1 MARRSAVL
9 PACGIELASVR
20 RIAPAQSARRVL
32 ADAVKQRE
40 PAWEVVDGFP
50 EDIAVLPDELR
61 VIETYLAALLD
72 ESFEQMELETDKAA
86 SETAKCDVE

>member
-1 MARRSAVL
+1 VL
-9 PACGIELASVR
+9 PG
-20 RIAPAQSARRVL
+20 
-32 ADAVKQRE
+32 
-40 PAWEVVDGFP
+40 
-50 EDIAVLPDELR
+50 ELR